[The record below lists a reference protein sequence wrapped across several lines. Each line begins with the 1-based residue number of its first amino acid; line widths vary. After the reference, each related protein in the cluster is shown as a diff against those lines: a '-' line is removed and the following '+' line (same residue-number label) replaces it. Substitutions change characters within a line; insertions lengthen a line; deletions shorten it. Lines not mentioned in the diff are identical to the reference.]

1 MILVDSN
8 VWIDVLQ
15 RDPVWLDWSLEQL
28 ALAAKKHKL
37 AINPVICAELA
48 ANFDAPAQLV
58 AFVKTSKAKMLPIS
72 TDCAYL
78 AGLAH
83 LKYRQNKRID
93 AGDKAITNKVVGVL
107 ADFFI
112 GAQAQS
118 EGIAILTRDSARYK
132 TYFPSVQL
140 ICP

>member
-15 RDPVWLDWSLEQL
+15 CDPVWLDWSLEQL
-28 ALAAKKHKL
+28 ALAAQSHKL
-37 AINPVICAELA
+37 AINPIICAELA
-48 ANFDAPAQLV
+48 ANFDSHAQLV
-58 AFVKTSKAKMLPIS
+58 AFVKTSGAKMLAVS
-72 TDCAYL
+72 TKCAYL
-78 AGLAH
+78 AGQAH
-83 LKYRQNKRID
+83 VKYRQIKRVGPKIEP
-93 AGDKAITNKVVGVL
+93 KMVGVL

-118 EGIAILTRDSARYK
+118 EGIALLTRDAARYR
-132 TYFPSVQL
+132 TYFPTVQL

>member
-1 MILVDSN
+1 VILVDSN

-28 ALAAKKHKL
+28 ALAAQSHKL
-37 AINPVICAELA
+37 AINPIICAELA
-48 ANFDAPAQLV
+48 ANFDTQAQLA
-58 AFVKTSKAKMLPIS
+58 AFIKTSGAKMLAV
-72 TDCAYL
+72 TTECAYL
-78 AGLAH
+78 AGQAH
-83 LKYRQNKRID
+83 VKYWQNKRADSKIEQ
-93 AGDKAITNKVVGVL
+93 KMVGVL

-118 EGIAILTRDSARYK
+118 EGIALLTRDAARYK
-132 TYFPSVQL
+132 TYFPTVQL

>member
-15 RDPVWLDWSLEQL
+15 RDPVWLDWSLDQL
-28 ALAAKKHKL
+28 ALAAQSHKL
-37 AINPVICAELA
+37 AINPIICAELA
-48 ANFDAPAQLV
+48 ANFDTHAQLA
-58 AFVKTSKAKMLPIS
+58 AFIKTSQTKMLPVS
-72 TDCAYL
+72 TGCAYL
-78 AGLAH
+78 AGQAH
-83 LKYRQNKRID
+83 LKYRQIKRSD
-93 AGDKAITNKVVGVL
+93 PVTEPKMVGVL

-118 EGIAILTRDSARYK
+118 EGIAILTRDAARYK
-132 TYFPSVQL
+132 TYFPTVQL

>member
-15 RDPVWLDWSLEQL
+15 RDPVWMDWSLDQL
-28 ALAAKKHKL
+28 ALAAQSHKL

-48 ANFDAPAQLV
+48 ANFDTHAQLL
-58 AFVKTSKAKMLPIS
+58 AFIKTSQTKILPVS
-72 TDCAYL
+72 TECAYL
-78 AGLAH
+78 AGQAH
-83 LKYRQNKRID
+83 FKYRKIKRND
-93 AGDKAITNKVVGVL
+93 PITEPKMVGVL

-118 EGIAILTRDSARYK
+118 EGIALLTRDAARYK
-132 TYFPSVQL
+132 TYFPTVQL

>member
-15 RDPVWLDWSLEQL
+15 RDPVWMDWSLDQL
-28 ALAAKKHKL
+28 ALAAQSHKL

-48 ANFDAPAQLV
+48 ANFDTHAQLL
-58 AFVKTSKAKMLPIS
+58 AFIKTSQTKILPVS
-72 TDCAYL
+72 TECAYL
-78 AGLAH
+78 AGQAH
-83 LKYRQNKRID
+83 LKYRKIKRND
-93 AGDKAITNKVVGVL
+93 PITEPKMVGVL

-118 EGIAILTRDSARYK
+118 EGIALLTRDAARYK
-132 TYFPSVQL
+132 TYFPTVQL

>member
-28 ALAAKKHKL
+28 ALAAQSHKL
-37 AINPVICAELA
+37 AINPIICAELA
-48 ANFDAPAQLV
+48 ANFDTHAQLN
-58 AFVKTSKAKMLPIS
+58 AFVKTSQTKMLPVS
-72 TDCAYL
+72 TECAYL
-78 AGLAH
+78 AGQAH
-83 LKYRQNKRID
+83 LKYRQNKRTDPAQEPKI
-93 AGDKAITNKVVGVL
+93 VVVL

-118 EGIAILTRDSARYK
+118 ERIALLTRDAARYK
-132 TYFPSVQL
+132 TYFPTVQL

>member
-15 RDPVWLDWSLEQL
+15 RDPVWLNWSLDQL
-28 ALAAKKHKL
+28 ALAAQSHKL
-37 AINPVICAELA
+37 AINPIICAELA
-48 ANFDAPAQLV
+48 TNFDTHAQLP
-58 AFVKTSKAKMLPIS
+58 AFIKASKTKMLPIS
-72 TDCAYL
+72 TECAYL
-78 AGLAH
+78 AGQAH
-83 LKYRQNKRID
+83 LKYRQNKRAAPTAEPKI
-93 AGDKAITNKVVGVL
+93 VGVL

-118 EGIAILTRDSARYK
+118 EGIAILTRDASRYK
-132 TYFPSVQL
+132 TYFPMVQL

>member
-8 VWIDVLQ
+8 VWIDVIQ
-15 RDPVWLDWSLEQL
+15 GDEHWLDWSLEQL
-28 ALAAKKHKL
+28 ALAAKTQPL

-48 ANFDAPAQLV
+48 PNFDSHAQLTQ
-58 AFVKTSKAKMLPIS
+58 FIKGSKAKMLPFS
-72 TDCAYL
+72 TECAYL
-78 AGLAH
+78 AGQAH
-83 LKYRQNKRID
+83 LKYRQNKRTD
-93 AGDKAITNKVVGVL
+93 AHTEPKIVGVL

-118 EGIAILTRDSARYK
+118 EGIAILTRDAARYRS
-132 TYFPSVQL
+132 YFPSVQL